1 MVISDISRSKLVL
14 VAMAQTIEY
23 VDYTVKYLARLL
35 VRGGVLKPE
44 QAKKALQQE
53 AAVRAEILNEKVRGV
68 EGRRKSRYEVTPAEV
83 VARLEFKK
91 DNGEVVDQDVIMA
104 VVARDVGLPFEKPD
118 PLELDMEL
126 IAKTMS
132 RPFAQRHSCVA
143 LRREDGKVVVALDN
157 PYDQLLRHEL
167 RTLIPT
173 ELSLV
178 VSAKSDILRIITEVY
193 GLRSSIHAAE
203 QELGLGIDL
212 GNLEQF
218 IRLKDV
224 NQIEATDRPIINA
237 VEYLLHYAFEQRASD
252 IHIEPKRDQTV
263 VRLRIDG
270 VLHAIYDFPR
280 AIHPALISRIK
291 MLARMD
297 IAEKRRPQDGR
308 IKTER
313 NGREVELRVST
324 LPVAFGEKIVIRIFD
339 PQDLIQELDHIG
351 FFKDDLQIWRRF
363 INRPHGLI
371 LVTGPTGSGKTTTL
385 YSSLREL
392 SGPDVNITTVED
404 PIEMVYQ
411 EFNQVLVQRRI
422 DVTFATALRT
432 ILRQDPD
439 IVMVGEIRD
448 GETAAMAVQAALTGH
463 QVFST
468 LHTNDTSS
476 AVSRLLDMDVEPFLL
491 SSTLVGV
498 MAQRLLRTICTK
510 CKTREELSKEQ
521 VQLLNIKL
529 PPRSDK
535 TLPVHYGK
543 GCVRCRGTG
552 YYGRTAIF
560 ELLPVDE
567 VVKKMI
573 AQKSAAPDIRKAAR
587 ANGMMSLRESA
598 IKKMAQGLTTFEEVM
613 SVVSDST

>member
-1 MVISDISRSKLVL
+1 MSPTTTNDV
-14 VAMAQTIEY
+14 
-23 VDYTVKYLARLL
+23 VDYDVRYLVRLL
-35 VRGGVLKPE
+35 LRAKVLTKE
-44 QAKKALQQE
+44 QAKKAVEQE
-53 AAVRAEILNEKVRGV
+53 HPVREEILREKVTGQD
-68 EGRRKSRYEVTPAEV
+68 GRRRSHYEVTPAEV
-83 VARLEFKK
+83 VSRLGFRGA
-91 DNGEVVDQDVIMA
+91 DGELIDEDQIMQ
-104 VVARDVGLPFEKPD
+104 VVAKDIGLPFEKPD

-132 RPFAQRHSCVA
+132 RPFAKRHSCVA
-143 LRREDGKVVVALDN
+143 LRREEGKVVMALDN

-167 RTLIPT
+167 RTLIPSD
-173 ELSLV
+173 LSLV
-178 VSAKSDILRIITEVY
+178 VSPKSDILQIITEVY
-193 GLRSSIHAAE
+193 GLRSSISAAE
-203 QELGLGIDL
+203 EEVVQGLDL

-224 NQIEATDRPIINA
+224 EQIDATDRPVINA

-252 IHIEPKRDQTV
+252 IHLEPKRDKTL

-270 VLHAIYDFPR
+270 VLHGIYQFPR
-280 AIHPALISRIK
+280 AIHAALVSRIK

-313 NGREVELRVST
+313 SGREVELRVST
-324 LPVAFGEKIVIRIFD
+324 LPVAFGEKAVIRIFD
-339 PQDLIQELDHIG
+339 PQDLIQALDNVG
-351 FFKDDLQIWRRF
+351 FFKDDLKTWRHF
-363 INRPHGLI
+363 INRPHGMI

-392 SGPDVNITTVED
+392 AGPDVNITTVED
-404 PIEMVYQ
+404 PIEMIYQ

-422 DVTFATALRT
+422 DVTFATALRS

-439 IVMVGEIRD
+439 VVMIGEIRD
-448 GETAAMAVQAALTGH
+448 AETASMATQAALTGH

-476 AVSRLLDMDVEPFLL
+476 AVSRLLDMEVEPFLL

-510 CKTREELSKEQ
+510 CKTKDQLTPEQ
-521 VQLLNIKL
+521 VSLLNIKL
-529 PPRSDK
+529 PARTKK
-535 TLPVHYGK
+535 TLPVYYGK
-543 GCVRCRGTG
+543 GCVKCRGTG

-560 ELLPVDE
+560 ELLEIDDVIRQLIADE
-567 VVKKMI
+567 V
-573 AQKSAAPDIRKAAR
+573 SAPEIRKAAR

-598 IKKMAQGLTTFEEVM
+598 IKKMAQGKTTFEEVI
-613 SVVSDST
+613 SVVSDSSS